1 MRVASNEMDIHIN
14 DDPAARTARG
24 ARWRAAGILSKFLS
38 TEHSGADTNRDSYTY
53 RNADRDADRDFNT
66 DTDSNR
72 DSYGD
77 SYRDR
82 NGNTYS
88 DADCDPDSDCD
99 SYSNGDGHGDP
110 NRDTDRDAHAGCC
123 TMWLR

>member
-53 RNADRDADRDFNT
+53 RNAD
-66 DTDSNR
+66 
-72 DSYGD
+72 
-77 SYRDR
+77 
-82 NGNTYS
+82 
-88 DADCDPDSDCD
+88 CDPDSDCD